1 MIKQGLEKTMQIT
14 GISKF
19 IKSNN
24 QRKKSLK

>member
-1 MIKQGLEKTMQIT
+1 MIKQRLEKTMQIP

>member
-1 MIKQGLEKTMQIT
+1 MIKQRLEKTMQIP
-14 GISKF
+14 GINKF